1 MLSKIR
7 QMILAPAFAVAIF
20 GLLGSSAAQAQVPPL
35 CPGAWVDDFNTLDP
49 TRWLVANE
57 PAPGSSV
64 TNLGFYDPNN
74 VGVGDGLLT
83 LTLTQTDT
91 GVPNSD
97 GNTVWESRGALI
109 YTPDLCGY
117 GTYEWTMRMGSS
129 SINPLQ
135 PGNNV
140 SGGVSGGLVFLNPS
154 VTEIVFEHSA
164 HSWQNGN
171 GHSAPESIWFV
182 NFHNV
187 APLEVVD
194 EVEEQTFT
202 EHPLADVYQSFHHYK
217 FILKPDSITYCIDN
231 RRITVHTDDVP
242 SDPGHFMISYFG
254 RNFALWGGTATPGT
268 RSFYVDR
275 AGYTPLGNPSVE
287 ACDLP
292 VLTVTAEN
300 KSKTYGDADPA
311 FTFSYSGFLGSDSAS
326 DIDTPPTCSVAVPH
340 TNVGTYP
347 ITCSGGAD
355 NNYTFSYNGGTLTV
369 NQAGVLTVTAENKS
383 KTYGDADPAF
393 TFSYSG
399 FLGSDSASDIDTPPT
414 CGVAVPHTEVGSYP
428 ITCSGGAD
436 NNYTFSYNSGTLTVN
451 PKVITD
457 GRMTGGGSI
466 LPDGDG
472 GRNNLRI
479 THGFELHC
487 DPNDVPNNLEV
498 DWNTSSA
505 RDSHQFRLDRL
516 STVSCTDNPSINQGP
531 PSNSEFDTISGTG
544 TGFYNGQPGSIITFV
559 FTDAGQPGRND
570 TAYYRIE
577 FPSGTVVLEA
587 QGTLQNGNQQA
598 H

>member
-1 MLSKIR
+1 MPGQYSR
-7 QMILAPAFAVAIF
+7 MSCSCSPPSPSAPPC
-20 GLLGSSAAQAQVPPL
+20 SPSAPPSYNST
-35 CPGAWVDDFNTLDP
+35 C
-49 TRWLVANE
+49 
-57 PAPGSSV
+57 
-64 TNLGFYDPNN
+64 
-74 VGVGDGLLT
+74 
-83 LTLTQTDT
+83 
-91 GVPNSD
+91 SD
-97 GNTVWESRGALI
+97 G
-109 YTPDLCGY
+109 
-117 GTYEWTMRMGSS
+117 
-129 SINPLQ
+129 
-135 PGNNV
+135 
-140 SGGVSGGLVFLNPS
+140 GG
-154 VTEIVFEHSA
+154 
-164 HSWQNGN
+164 
-171 GHSAPESIWFV
+171 
-182 NFHNV
+182 
-187 APLEVVD
+187 
-194 EVEEQTFT
+194 
-202 EHPLADVYQSFHHYK
+202 PLA
-217 FILKPDSITYCIDN
+217 
-231 RRITVHTDDVP
+231 VH
-242 SDPGHFMISYFG
+242 
-254 RNFALWGGTATPGT
+254 
-268 RSFYVDR
+268 R
-275 AGYTPLGNPSVE
+275 A
-287 ACDLP
+287 A
-292 VLTVTAEN
+292 LTVTAEN
-300 KSKTYGDADPA
+300 KSKTYGDADPT

-326 DIDTPPTCSVAVPH
+326 DIDTPPTCSVAGPHTDVGTYPITCSGGVDNNYTFSYNGGTLTVNKAALTVTAENKSKTYGDADPAFTFQYSGFVNGDNAGVIDTPPTCGVEGPH
-340 TNVGTYP
+340 TNVGGYA

-355 NNYTFSYNGGTLTV
+355 NNYTFSYNSGALTV
-369 NQAGVLTVTAENKS
+369 NKAALTVTAENKS
-383 KTYGDADPAF
+383 KTFGDADPAF